1 MGLRPRAVPPP
12 ARGLTSTERSARL
25 EVRLT
30 VPTGKEADAARRA
43 LVHALA
49 RLAVSRALA
58 QAAAEEDAGASGHL
72 RALLD

>member
-1 MGLRPRAVPPP
+1 MGLRPRAVPPSV
-12 ARGLTSTERSARL
+12 RVLISTDRNARL

-58 QAAAEEDAGASGHL
+58 QAAAEEDTGASGHL

>member
-1 MGLRPRAVPPP
+1 MGLRPRAVPRPE
-12 ARGLTSTERSARL
+12 RGLPSTDRNARL

-30 VPTGKEADAARRA
+30 GPTGKEADAACRV
-43 LVHALA
+43 LVHALT

-58 QAAAEEDAGASGHL
+58 QAAAEEDAGASGHR

>member
-12 ARGLTSTERSARL
+12 ARGLTSADGNARL
-25 EVRLT
+25 EIRLT
-30 VPTGKEADAARRA
+30 VPTGKDGDAASRA

-49 RLAVSRALA
+49 RLAVSKALA

>member
-12 ARGLTSTERSARL
+12 ERDPTSTDRTARL

-30 VPTGKEADAARRA
+30 VPTGKDADAACRA

-49 RLAVSRALA
+49 RLAVSSALA
-58 QAAAEEDAGASGHL
+58 QAAAEEDAGASGHI

>member
-1 MGLRPRAVPPP
+1 MTR
-12 ARGLTSTERSARL
+12 TKL

-30 VPTGKEADAARRA
+30 VPPGTNLSEARRA

-49 RLAVSRALA
+49 RLAVRRALA
-58 QAAAEEDAGASGHL
+58 QARAEEVADASSDL

>member
-1 MGLRPRAVPPP
+1 MGLRPRAVPRPE
-12 ARGLTSTERSARL
+12 RGLTSTDRAARL

-30 VPTGKEADAARRA
+30 VPAGKEADAARRA

-49 RLAVSRALA
+49 QLAVSRALA
-58 QAAAEEDAGASGHL
+58 QAAAEEDAGASRHL

>member
-12 ARGLTSTERSARL
+12 ARGLTSRHRNARL
-25 EVRLT
+25 EARLT
-30 VPTGKEADAARRA
+30 VPTGKEAEAAFCA

-58 QAAAEEDAGASGHL
+58 QAAAEEDPGASGHL
-72 RALLD
+72 RALLH

>member
-1 MGLRPRAVPPP
+1 MTR
-12 ARGLTSTERSARL
+12 TKL

-30 VPTGKEADAARRA
+30 VPPGTNLSEARRT

-49 RLAVSRALA
+49 RLAVRRALA
-58 QAAAEEDAGASGHL
+58 QAAAEEEANASSDL

>member
-1 MGLRPRAVPPP
+1 MGLRPRAVRPLE
-12 ARGLTSTERSARL
+12 RGPTSTDRTVRL

-30 VPTGKEADAARRA
+30 VPTGKGADAARRA

-49 RLAVSRALA
+49 QLAVSRALA
-58 QAAAEEDAGASGHL
+58 QAAAKEEADASGHL

>member
-12 ARGLTSTERSARL
+12 ERVLPSTDRSARL

-30 VPTGKEADAARRA
+30 VPAGKDADAARRA

-58 QAAAEEDAGASGHL
+58 QAAAEEDADASGHL

>member
-12 ARGLTSTERSARL
+12 ERGLTSTERTARL

-30 VPTGKEADAARRA
+30 VPTGKDADPACRA

-58 QAAAEEDAGASGHL
+58 QAAAEEDSGASGHL
-72 RALLD
+72 RAILD

>member
-1 MGLRPRAVPPP
+1 MGLRPRAVLVPEK
-12 ARGLTSTERSARL
+12 GLTSRERNARL

-30 VPTGKEADAARRA
+30 VPTGKEADAACRA

>member
-12 ARGLTSTERSARL
+12 EEGLTSTERNARL

-30 VPTGKEADAARRA
+30 VPTGKDADAACRA

-58 QAAAEEDAGASGHL
+58 QAAAEEDAGASGNL

>member
-12 ARGLTSTERSARL
+12 ARGLTSTDRNARL

-58 QAAAEEDAGASGHL
+58 QDAAEEDADASGYL

>member
-1 MGLRPRAVPPP
+1 MGLRPRAVPLP
-12 ARGLTSTERSARL
+12 ERSPISTDRTARL
-25 EVRLT
+25 EVHLT
-30 VPTGKEADAARRA
+30 VPTGKEAHAACCA

-72 RALLD
+72 RAILD

>member
-1 MGLRPRAVPPP
+1 MGLRPRAVAPP
-12 ARGLTSTERSARL
+12 ARDLTSTERNARL

-49 RLAVSRALA
+49 RLAVTRALA
-58 QAAAEEDAGASGHL
+58 QAAAEEDTDASGHL